1 MTLDEI
7 DLTDNL
13 VWPDEYQ
20 FNQIEQFR
28 DRSLTGGLIIQE
40 GLKQYGRPITLEG
53 WLPRATVD
61 ALVAKE
67 ATAGIEMT
75 LTLPDERVFAVTF
88 DRNSVAVEAAPIMQY
103 TKASTDPA
111 WSYQVVLRLLTVPGA

>member
-53 WLPRATVD
+53 WLSRSVVE

-67 ATAGIEMT
+67 AGAGVVMD
-75 LTLPDERVFAVTF
+75 LVLPDERTFFVTF
-88 DRNSVAVEAAPIMQY
+88 DRNNVAVEARPIFPY

-111 WSYQVVLRLLTVPGA
+111 WYYDVVLRLITVEGV

>member
-20 FNQIEQFR
+20 FNKIEQFR

-53 WLPRATVD
+53 WLSRSVVE

-67 ATAGIEMT
+67 AGAGVVMD
-75 LTLPDERVFAVTF
+75 LVLPDERTFFVTF
-88 DRNSVAVEAAPIMQY
+88 DRNNVAVEARPIFPY

-111 WSYQVVLRLLTVPGA
+111 WYYDVVLRLITVEGV

>member
-13 VWPDEYQ
+13 IWPDEYQ

-103 TKASTDPA
+103 TKASTDPT
-111 WSYQVVLRLLTVPGA
+111 WPYQVVVRLLTIEGA